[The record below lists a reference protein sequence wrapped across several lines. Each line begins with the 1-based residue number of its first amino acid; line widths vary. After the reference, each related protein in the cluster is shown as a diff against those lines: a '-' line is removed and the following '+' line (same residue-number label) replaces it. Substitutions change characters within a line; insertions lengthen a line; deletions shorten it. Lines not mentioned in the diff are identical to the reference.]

1 MHPSLPKLE
10 KRKISS
16 LMDVKKLSKEAC
28 IHAAQNDR
36 LPLRVV
42 VQVLFFEQLR
52 AAGAQATAVAANGGT
67 ARCLARLAEEDD
79 DWKADRGLPEP
90 PTPGALK
97 KQLGSLKLTE
107 HGDDDGGRRL
117 VARSS
122 SAIQSSRLSLS
133 SRSRRIF
140 DKLWVGGGKPPGEA
154 IVGKGSDT
162 SGSSQS
168 PRSSAKPLESKS
180 SSSSSRNRR
189 YSVS

>member
-1 MHPSLPKLE
+1 ME

-16 LMDVKKLSKEAC
+16 LMDVKKLSREAC

-42 VQVLFFEQLR
+42 VQVLFYEQLR
-52 AAGAQATAVAANGGT
+52 AAGAQATGVPAANGGGA
-67 ARCLARLAEEDD
+67 ARCLARLAEDD
-79 DWKADRGLPEP
+79 NDWKPDRALQEP
-90 PTPGALK
+90 PTPGSLK
-97 KQLGSLKLTE
+97 KQLGSLKLTQQ
-107 HGDDDGGRRL
+107 GDDDSGRRL

-122 SAIQSSRLSLS
+122 SAIQTSRLSLS

-140 DKLWVGGGKPPGEA
+140 DRLWVGGGKPPGEVL
-154 IVGKGSDT
+154 VGKESDT

-168 PRSSAKPLESKS
+168 PRSSAKPLESNKS

-189 YSVS
+189 YSLS